1 MQCHAKNHTKFIQR
15 ILNGENIAK
24 HFQDPICCNLKDSV
38 VMTVGT
44 SFLKII
50 VWAGFEFF
58 QQFSEKSS
66 GSDPL
71 SIKRSTPCFN
81 KQLVKKYPIIKL
93 CWWISILRNSVDLLF
108 RFYFKKIKSVYM
120 KSNIF
125 ITPWQYSEVF

>member
-44 SFLKII
+44 SFLNII

-71 SIKRSTPCFN
+71 SIERSTPCFN
-81 KQLVKKYPIIKL
+81 KQLVKEYPII
-93 CWWISILRNSVDLLF
+93 CVDEFQYCETALICYF
-108 RFYFKKIKSVYM
+108 DFIFKKLK
-120 KSNIF
+120 
-125 ITPWQYSEVF
+125 VFTWNETF